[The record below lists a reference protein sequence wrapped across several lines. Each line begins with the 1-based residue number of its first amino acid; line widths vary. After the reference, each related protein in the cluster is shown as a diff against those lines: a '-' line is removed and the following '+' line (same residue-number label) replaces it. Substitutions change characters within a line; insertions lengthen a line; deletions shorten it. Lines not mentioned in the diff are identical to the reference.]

1 MRNMKSRSSVWR
13 PHEENFGK
21 QKDILSITMDQQK
34 NTTLGS
40 YCWPGGFWVD
50 TNYLFDVPLV
60 LNKNSKKYKFDKLVK
75 NLYEE
80 MIEYFANERTN
91 HVFRLFGCDMSF
103 VDAKLNYKIMDELF
117 STWKDLGLDADMELR
132 WSTPSKYLA
141 AIQEVNDDWEEDKTQ
156 EGWPI
161 RRDDSFPYSQNVG
174 SFMSGF
180 YTSRPHLKKNI
191 RDFANTF
198 YASQRLVAQAFIR
211 KDYNKEMVYDIY
223 NYQTAILD
231 KLGVLQHH
239 DSITGTSKRYVAG
252 NFNDKAIVAK
262 REINEMNIR
271 FLREKVN
278 RQFPFKI
285 GKIDSDM
292 GFKETHM
299 NYTSEYAHKN
309 DTMIIFQNP
318 TQQKRTEW
326 VEIEMPYFNFS
337 MWETKNNTIFKVDP
351 NRIEKF
357 LPRLFLNSNK
367 TMVKSYAQFKVE
379 FSEKEQFKIF
389 IVKGLGVIREKNKPP
404 PGYVGLEIRNLNVP
418 IYLLKNGYEVDNFQS
433 NFKKLKNYLSKIR
446 VGKKTLQFMEII
458 KLPKGAAAKRRT
470 YN

>member
-80 MIEYFANERTN
+80 MIEFFANERTN

-174 SFMSGF
+174 
-180 YTSRPHLKKNI
+180 
-191 RDFANTF
+191 
-198 YASQRLVAQAFIR
+198 
-211 KDYNKEMVYDIY
+211 
-223 NYQTAILD
+223 
-231 KLGVLQHH
+231 
-239 DSITGTSKRYVAG
+239 
-252 NFNDKAIVAK
+252 
-262 REINEMNIR
+262 
-271 FLREKVN
+271 
-278 RQFPFKI
+278 
-285 GKIDSDM
+285 
-292 GFKETHM
+292 
-299 NYTSEYAHKN
+299 
-309 DTMIIFQNP
+309 
-318 TQQKRTEW
+318 
-326 VEIEMPYFNFS
+326 
-337 MWETKNNTIFKVDP
+337 
-351 NRIEKF
+351 
-357 LPRLFLNSNK
+357 
-367 TMVKSYAQFKVE
+367 
-379 FSEKEQFKIF
+379 
-389 IVKGLGVIREKNKPP
+389 
-404 PGYVGLEIRNLNVP
+404 
-418 IYLLKNGYEVDNFQS
+418 
-433 NFKKLKNYLSKIR
+433 
-446 VGKKTLQFMEII
+446 
-458 KLPKGAAAKRRT
+458 
-470 YN
+470 